1 MASSAKLALFA
12 FLRNMRSI
20 SVGRNLKAFILRC
33 VLLWPRILR
42 SLRKVWSWY
51 FQNSAGGGKETKKDT
66 GGPSPL
72 GTTRKREECVVVC
85 ASQAFGGVGEPSRH
99 SVLRSSEAEQSIQLE
114 NGIPRNSS
122 IPHPLSSSYAP
133 APQDPPWPSATT
145 PPSGS
150 PHTSVRSFRTESS
163 VGSVNSRS
171 NAPVPWSHSRATAGQ
186 FTGVSSRSRSR
197 PSSPFRHRSTRPD
210 LVISTPPDMTQDT
223 QGPLSPSLDG
233 LTQSFPT
240 NHWHPSTES
249 VNASEVSSDL
259 RGHSPSMSGAWSG
272 GHMGAPDSKDSERAI
287 QDPLTSQPT
296 QAPRITFP
304 EPSISRISE
313 SIIFPNDVIRQTS
326 AVATVVRPIPMFS
339 GRRAPQY
346 LNTGM

>member
-1 MASSAKLALFA
+1 
-12 FLRNMRSI
+12 MRSI

-51 FQNSAGGGKETKKDT
+51 FQNSAGGGKETKKPEDT

-171 NAPVPWSHSRATAGQ
+171 NAPVPWTHSRATAGQ